1 MSDEPTPPKDHAGD
15 SIQLDRFLKL
25 AQVVQSGGEAKLLIQ
40 SGAVR
45 VNGQPETRRGR
56 KLKPGD
62 TVTVNGED
70 YVIESDG
77 Q

>member
-1 MSDEPTPPKDHAGD
+1 MSEPVSAEPAPAGD
-15 SIQLDRFLKL
+15 SIELDRFLKL
-25 AQVVQSGGEAKLLIQ
+25 AHVVQSGGEAKLLIR
-40 SGAVR
+40 SGAVL
-45 VNGQPETRRGR
+45 VNGVAESRRGR

-62 TVTVNGED
+62 TVHVHGED